1 MAKKKSTGKAVKP
14 DSALTVLLKKL
25 NQPKGR
31 QAALGE
37 QFPSV
42 FSIARSN
49 TAQLLKADPLLH
61 ISDARSLHAQAI
73 VMTAMVARQFREQR
87 LTASVRQAVR
97 NDSGIKGLVDAPT
110 YTDMFNPDWA
120 KHCPPDAIEATTSP
134 VAYLA
139 DLYREAAAVEDMAD
153 DQGRALRLADRRP
166 DLAGLMLDHTAL
178 NRVEP
183 TLVLVNEI
191 LHTSIRSYLDD
202 ISLNDKSVD
211 DVLLETRYPFALP
224 YERYQ
229 QQINYVLQRKQR
241 LPGDP
246 IRAADPAYPYFKE
259 PGVHS
264 LLSDIALIQDT
275 GLGPVQQGLLVEAP
289 YTVMEQS
296 DPDQTGLGMRRINP
310 RSGRIENTLASS
322 TTDFF
327 KDNFGITDSYALTNT
342 QTFCLRTGL
351 STDQLDELLSVG
363 AYAPSLSANVAG
375 EAEVDGAAFGSVYI
389 NAGQKPAISIESAE
403 ENGKPVHRLIDCS
416 EDRFDRMNRMIRLAR
431 WLDLPFDQ
439 VDQLLAAAQ
448 QAEHRAAT
456 VARRTLQADSPATHL
471 ISQDTL
477 RALGL
482 FQVVRKR
489 FDVPAQDFAAMLYGL
504 AVHGRGKTQAQFDR
518 VFNSQALFSIPL
530 SLDDTPFIVTPQT
543 EADWQKIDHLCAAL
557 GMTYEVY
564 RFVAKVVEQ
573 SWADQPLRWTR
584 EVVSAF
590 YRLVRLPR
598 YIGLSTIEALALLE
612 LLNDGGSQ
620 LVAKLAGVPRI
631 ASYYAS
637 NNTDTLSVIHA
648 LVDCAAWLQ
657 DNQWT
662 VAQLCRLVLP
672 ALTQPVATDAERN
685 LLQQLHSRLIPALIS
700 DSSFAQIGA
709 PDSAQSLKT
718 ATDGRQFY
726 LSEPIN
732 WFEALSAFI
741 DAGTSSLVT
750 KGLVKHLNGESEESF
765 EQALSSAVQGVLEMY
780 GLPVEELHPKITNM
794 IMRARGAQE
803 ALLME
808 GLGGYLNT
816 SADLAK
822 ALLFWSEGN
831 RYQLL
836 LEVLRVFGN
845 STTATVPIGDE
856 VLLLLDALSRR
867 AVLCNHLTLSPALIA
882 QYVEHPD
889 WFGLADTRLSLQS
902 LYSLTQYATAL
913 RLSEQSED
921 TLLDYF
927 RLINTLWAGATDEDK
942 RLIRDSAAN
951 KLAGFLRWGI
961 RDVLAIALKLH
972 PDDGVIFT
980 LADFDVLAR
989 VCLLSRHTGLDAN
1002 ALLALHELTPT
1013 TSTEHYRR
1021 AAELALSCL
1030 TDAPPASA
1038 VGEVG
1043 QSHSSVI
1050 TVTPDYLVAQR
1061 ESDIATYTIT
1071 LQDFMDKPLEGISI
1085 HWTTDLGLLDQ
1096 PTTTITDENGQALII
1111 LHSGS
1116 AMGTAHVVATYGLGE
1131 ALRAPVV
1138 IIGCDEASL
1147 HFINAAR
1154 APSSALANRLEAIK
1168 FSVELVDDFGNVGI
1182 DRPITWG
1189 TTLGLFDLYQTWAD
1203 HLGVGSSELRSGNKG
1218 EASVIARYI
1227 NGSYMPFQPVEFVSI
1242 PYFQFVRFLDGV
1254 VVNVEAELVCRLV
1267 EFDGSPV
1274 EHGTIVSWSSDVP
1287 VLLDN
1292 ESTTDTDG
1300 YARARFKAQEIGKVV
1315 VTVNS
1320 MIAHESKS
1328 TQQATIYGPVKI
1340 DRYEAS
1346 SEYYIVGS
1354 NDAVVFS
1361 LWLSGGDG
1369 VPIGLPI
1376 TWTVDDEEP
1385 VTTKTDRMGVGR
1397 FSKKFTEGP
1406 HSIVAQVPGGDER
1419 CEFSVRGGPYFTFE
1433 TDWPP
1438 RDNFN
1443 EDRPEALGVIF
1454 HRHQYSFKVR
1464 AIGFDGESIEG
1475 VPFTVSNI
1483 GVDIALLGVD
1493 IEQLDKI
1500 LYTREDEWVDIGVD
1514 CSADVDAV
1522 GDLKLKVGNSL
1533 GSADLECKVGFVYW
1547 GFVWIDT
1554 SRYIARYNLNNFWYD
1569 AWEPPYPPIPAPDY
1583 FQEADTEFLWGDSW
1597 RRDVHIYWNNG
1608 PYWLSIPAGAAGS
1621 PWKGD
1626 EITLK
1631 TAFSPDGYVCYVQG
1645 YRIILNPS

>member
-1 MAKKKSTGKAVKP
+1 MAKKKSTGKTVEP
-14 DSALTVLLKKL
+14 DSALSVLLKKL
-25 NQPKGR
+25 KQPQAR
-31 QAALGE
+31 QATLGE

-49 TAQLLKADPLLH
+49 IAQLLKADPLLH

-87 LTASVRQAVR
+87 LTASVRQVVR

-110 YTDMFNPDWA
+110 YTDMFSPDWA
-120 KHCPPDAIEATTSP
+120 NHCPPDAIEATTSP

-153 DQGRALRLADRRP
+153 DQGRALKLADRRP

-289 YTVMEQS
+289 YTVMGQS
-296 DPDQTGLGMRRINP
+296 DPDQAALGMRRINP
-310 RSGRIENTLASS
+310 RSGRIESTLASS
-322 TTDFF
+322 PANFF

-375 EAEVDGAAFGSVYI
+375 EAEVDGSAFGSVYI
-389 NAGQKPAISIESAE
+389 NAGQKPAISIESTE
-403 ENGKPVHRLIDCS
+403 ENGKPVHRLINCS
-416 EDRFDRMNRMIRLAR
+416 VERFDRMNRMIRLAR
-431 WLDLPFDQ
+431 WLDLPFAE
-439 VDQLLAAAQ
+439 VDQLLTAAQ
-448 QAEHRAAT
+448 QAEQRAGN
-456 VARRTLQADSPATHL
+456 VVRRTVQADTPASHL
-471 ISQDTL
+471 ISQETL

-489 FDVPAQDFAAMLYGL
+489 FNVPAQDFAAMLYGL

-530 SLDDTPFIVTPQT
+530 SLDDSPFIVTPQT

-564 RFVAKVVEQ
+564 RFVAKVIEQ
-573 SWADQPLRWTR
+573 SWADEPLRWTR

-709 PDSAQSLKT
+709 PDSAETLQ
-718 ATDGRQFY
+718 TDINGRQFY

-732 WFEALSAFI
+732 WFEALSTFI
-741 DAGTSSLVT
+741 DAGTLPSMVT
-750 KGLVKHLNGESEESF
+750 KGLVKYLDGETEESF
-765 EQALSSAVQGVLEMY
+765 EKVLSDEVKGVLEGK

-808 GLGGYLNT
+808 GLGGYLTT

-836 LEVLRVFGN
+836 REVLRVFGN
-845 STTATVPIGDE
+845 STAATVPIGDE
-856 VLLLLDALSRR
+856 VLLVLDALSRR
-867 AVLCNHLTLSPALIA
+867 AVLCNHLTLSPALIN

-889 WFGLADTRLSLQS
+889 WFGLANTGLSLQS
-902 LYSLTQYATAL
+902 LYFLTQYANAL

-927 RLINTLWAGATDEDK
+927 RLINTLWAGATEGDK
-942 RLIRDSAAN
+942 RLIRDSAAS
-951 KLAGFLRWGI
+951 KLAGFLRWGV
-961 RDVLAIALKLH
+961 RDVLAVALKLN

-980 LADFDVLAR
+980 LAEFDVLAR

-1013 TSTEHYRR
+1013 TSTEQYRL

-1043 QSHSSVI
+1043 QSHSSAI
-1050 TVTPDYLVAQR
+1050 TVAPDYLVAR
-1061 ESDIATYTIT
+1061 SGDSATYTIT
-1071 LQDFMDKPLEGISI
+1071 LRDFMDEPLDGVTVS
-1085 HWTTDLGLLDQ
+1085 WTTDLGELGELS
-1096 PTTTITDENGQALII
+1096 TLTDENGQTSTA

-1116 AMGTAHVVATYGLGE
+1116 VMGIAHMVAGYGLGE
-1131 ALRAPVV
+1131 KLMAPVV
-1138 IIGCDEASL
+1138 VIDCDEDSL
-1147 HFINAAR
+1147 HFIEGGYG
-1154 APSSALANRLEAIK
+1154 PSTALANKLEPIYFWAT
-1168 FSVELVDDFGNVGI
+1168 LVDGYDNKGV
-1182 DRPITWG
+1182 DRAVEWG
-1189 TTLGLFDLYQTWAD
+1189 ATLGEFLRYQTYTDPA
-1203 HLGVGSSELRSGNKG
+1203 GFTRAELRSAPKG
-1218 EASVIARYI
+1218 LSEVIAKYK
-1227 NGSYMPFQPVEFVSI
+1227 NGRVWGYEEPVEFLSI
-1242 PYFQFVRFLDGV
+1242 PYFQYVRFAKTV
-1254 VVNVEAELVCRLV
+1254 VAGIEVFVTCRLV
-1267 EFDGSPV
+1267 ELDGTPVVGVQVAWEADHDGLIDAGSVTNDQGQASARFISSEEGKVTVTVTANPPTAAKSTENVTIYPEVRIVKGEASKEIYWVGSPDPIEFAVWLQAVGTEISGIPV
-1274 EHGTIVSWSSDVP
+1274 EWTIDGEMKTVVSSDRNGVARVSYRFESGEHDVVAIVSGT
-1287 VLLDN
+1287 N
-1292 ESTTDTDG
+1292 
-1300 YARARFKAQEIGKVV
+1300 
-1315 VTVNS
+1315 NS
-1320 MIAHESKS
+1320 F
-1328 TQQATIYGPVKI
+1328 
-1340 DRYEAS
+1340 
-1346 SEYYIVGS
+1346 
-1354 NDAVVFS
+1354 N
-1361 LWLSGGDG
+1361 
-1369 VPIGLPI
+1369 
-1376 TWTVDDEEP
+1376 
-1385 VTTKTDRMGVGR
+1385 
-1397 FSKKFTEGP
+1397 
-1406 HSIVAQVPGGDER
+1406 
-1419 CEFSVRGGPYFTFE
+1419 FE
-1433 TDWPP
+1433 
-1438 RDNFN
+1438 
-1443 EDRPEALGVIF
+1443 
-1454 HRHQYSFKVR
+1454 VR
-1464 AIGFDGESIEG
+1464 AIIVSMLKMVFVGVSPEAPEIIESRKDYILNVRAVDEGGNDVAG
-1475 VPFTVSNI
+1475 VPFTVATDTSDTNVYWCKVTPEGEHLTVI
-1483 GVDIALLGVD
+1483 GGVELNMKVAVFNDGPVDGCIRLASRNGVGAA
-1493 IEQLDKI
+1493 IEFKNGAVYRPGTFQRRMSTNTVVVTYI
-1500 LYTREDEWVDIGVD
+1500 CWVDGLAKRVD
-1514 CSADVDAV
+1514 VGAV
-1522 GDLKLKVGNSL
+1522 TVVAKVPSRDL
-1533 GSADLECKVGFVYW
+1533 
-1547 GFVWIDT
+1547 
-1554 SRYIARYNLNNFWYD
+1554 IAFGHFSETYLNGYGY
-1569 AWEPPYPPIPAPDY
+1569 AVC
-1583 FQEADTEFLWGDSW
+1583 EFPG
-1597 RRDVHIYWNNG
+1597 RVN
-1608 PYWLSIPAGAAGS
+1608 
-1621 PWKGD
+1621 KGD
-1626 EITLK
+1626 IVTVEFVRANDHVVFVSGEWK
-1631 TAFSPDGYVCYVQG
+1631 VD
-1645 YRIILNPS
+1645 N

>member
-1 MAKKKSTGKAVKP
+1 VTKKAASKTSKP
-14 DSALTVLLKKL
+14 DSALNVLLNKL
-25 NQPKGR
+25 QQPQAR
-31 QAALGE
+31 QATLGA
-37 QFPSV
+37 QYPSV
-42 FSIARSN
+42 FNIARSN

-61 ISDARSLHAQAI
+61 ISEARSLHAQAI

-110 YTDMFNPDWA
+110 YSDMFNPDWA
-120 KHCPPDAIEATTSP
+120 SHCPPDAIEATTSP
-134 VAYLA
+134 IAYLA

-153 DQGRALRLADRRP
+153 DQGRALKLADRRP

-191 LHTSIRSYLDD
+191 LHTSIRSYLDG

-229 QQINYVLQRKQR
+229 QQINYVLQRKDR

-246 IRAADPAYPYFKE
+246 IRAADPAYPYFKQ

-289 YTVMEQS
+289 HGVMAQGDA
-296 DPDQTGLGMRRINP
+296 DPLTLGMRRINP
-310 RSGRIENTLASS
+310 RNGRIESARASS
-322 TTDFF
+322 ISDFF
-327 KDNFGITDSYALTNT
+327 KDNFGITDVYALTDT

-363 AYAPSLSANVAG
+363 AYAPALSANVAG
-375 EAEVDGAAFGSVYI
+375 EAEVDGSAFGSVYI
-389 NAGQKPAISIESAE
+389 NGGQSPAISIESSE
-403 ENGKPVHRLIDCS
+403 ENGAPVHRLINCS
-416 EDRFDRMNRMIRLAR
+416 VERFDRMNRMIRLAR
-431 WLDLPFDQ
+431 WLDLPFAE
-439 VDQLLAAAQ
+439 VDQLLTAAQ
-448 QAEHRAAT
+448 QAEHRAAS
-456 VARRTLQADSPATHL
+456 VVRRTMQIDTPAAHL

-489 FDVPAQDFAAMLYGL
+489 FDVPAEDFAAMLYGL
-504 AVHGRGKTQAQFDR
+504 SVHGRGKSQSQFDR

-530 SLDDTPFIVTPQT
+530 SLDDTLFNIVPAN
-543 EADWQKIDHLCAAL
+543 EAERQKVDHLCAAL
-557 GMTYEVY
+557 GMTYEMY

-573 SWADQPLRWTR
+573 SWAAEPLRWTR

-657 DNQWT
+657 DNQWA

-709 PDSAQSLKT
+709 PDSSETLQ
-718 ATDGRQFY
+718 TDDSGRQFY

-741 DAGTSSLVT
+741 DAGTPSLVT
-750 KGLVKHLNGESEESF
+750 KGLVKHLNGVSEESF
-765 EQALSSAVQGVLEMY
+765 EQALGSAVEGVLEMY
-780 GLPVEELHPKITNM
+780 GLPIEELHPKITNM
-794 IMRARGAQE
+794 VMRARGAQE

-808 GLGGYLNT
+808 GLGGYLTT

-836 LEVLRVFGN
+836 REVLRVFGN

-856 VLLLLDALSRR
+856 VLLVLDALSRR
-867 AVLCNHLTLSPALIA
+867 AVLCNHLTLSPALIN

-889 WFGLADTRLSLQS
+889 WFGLANTGLSLQS
-902 LYSLTQYATAL
+902 LYFLTQYANVL

-927 RLINTLWAGATDEDK
+927 RLINTLWAGATEGDK
-942 RLIRDSAAN
+942 RLIRDSAAS
-951 KLAGFLRWGI
+951 KLAGFLRWGV
-961 RDVLAIALKLH
+961 RDVLAVALKLH

-989 VCLLSRHTGLDAN
+989 VCLLSRHAGLDAN

-1013 TSTEHYRR
+1013 TSTELYRR

-1030 TDAPPASA
+1030 TDAPPAST

-1043 QSHSSVI
+1043 QSHTSVI

-1071 LQDFMDKPLEGISI
+1071 LRDFMDKPLEGISI
-1085 HWTTDLGLLDQ
+1085 QWATDLGVLDLDQ
-1096 PTTTITDENGQALII
+1096 PTSITDEDGQALMT
-1111 LHSGS
+1111 LHSGNV
-1116 AMGTAHVVATYGLGE
+1116 MGIAHVVAEYGLGE
-1131 ALRAPVV
+1131 KLMAPVV
-1138 IIGCDEASL
+1138 VIDCDEESL
-1147 HFINAAR
+1147 HFVDGQYE
-1154 APSSALANRLEAIK
+1154 PSTALAGKLQPINFWVTMIDNYNNK
-1168 FSVELVDDFGNVGI
+1168 GI
-1182 DRPITWG
+1182 DRAVAWSA
-1189 TTLGLFDLYQTWAD
+1189 TLGEFMRYQTYTNQQGEA
-1203 HLGVGSSELRSGNKG
+1203 HAELRSRSEGTSTVVAMYKSG
-1218 EASVIARYI
+1218 HEW
-1227 NGSYMPFQPVEFVSI
+1227 EFIDVHFIDI
-1242 PYFQFVRFLDGV
+1242 PYFQYVRFNGTVVTGIETLLTCSLVALDG
-1254 VVNVEAELVCRLV
+1254 
-1267 EFDGSPV
+1267 
-1274 EHGTIVSWSSDVP
+1274 TP
-1287 VLLDN
+1287 VLGKTVTWSADVDGLL
-1292 ESTTDTDG
+1292 ETQSTTDSNGIASTL
-1300 YARARFKAQEIGKVV
+1300 FKGQQEGVVV
-1315 VTVNS
+1315 VTVSAADPVIDKNS
-1320 MIAHESKS
+1320 AQ
-1328 TQQATIYGPVKI
+1328 TTIHPVVTI
-1340 DRYEAS
+1340 ERYEAS
-1346 SEYYIVGS
+1346 SDEFLVGS
-1354 NDAVVFS
+1354 ADPMVFS
-1361 LWLSGGDG
+1361 VWLKAGEQPATRYPVEWQIDGGS
-1369 VPIGLPI
+1369 IASS
-1376 TWTVDDEEP
+1376 
-1385 VTTKTDRMGVGR
+1385 KTDAGGMATFSSKFQTGRHTVRANVGGVDV
-1397 FSKKFTEGP
+1397 FVDFP
-1406 HSIVAQVPGGDER
+1406 VFAMPP
-1419 CEFSVRGGPYFTFE
+1419 CEFSIERLEDSPGYAYDPAAP
-1433 TDWPP
+1433 DLLARP
-1438 RDNFN
+1438 FN
-1443 EDRPEALGVIF
+1443 HILIVKVIG
-1454 HRHQYSFKVR
+1454 QE
-1464 AIGFDGESIEG
+1464 GEPLEG
-1475 VPFTVSNI
+1475 VEFRLDHEYQPLDYTISNVGQVMVSSLEGTRY
-1483 GVDIALLGVD
+1483 GVLARKSAKCGD
-1493 IEQLDKI
+1493 IEIVLSGRLPKEFRKTYKLGWVYRLAQVSLWKFYEKVHVSFGTGEPGYDGGFPETAIPVNPYQLTFTCVSKGWAQATTLSYLGNTIGHLFDVP
-1500 LYTREDEWVDIGVD
+1500 LGAGLEVADIV
-1514 CSADVDAV
+1514 
-1522 GDLKLKVGNSL
+1522 
-1533 GSADLECKVGFVYW
+1533 ECATVV
-1547 GFVWIDT
+1547 
-1554 SRYIARYNLNNFWYD
+1554 
-1569 AWEPPYPPIPAPDY
+1569 
-1583 FQEADTEFLWGDSW
+1583 
-1597 RRDVHIYWNNG
+1597 VH
-1608 PYWLSIPAGAAGS
+1608 
-1621 PWKGD
+1621 
-1626 EITLK
+1626 
-1631 TAFSPDGYVCYVQG
+1631 DGYAVITGAMRCSMPYTM
-1645 YRIILNPS
+1645 P

>member
-1 MAKKKSTGKAVKP
+1 MAKKKSTGKTVEP
-14 DSALTVLLKKL
+14 DSALSVLLKKL
-25 NQPKGR
+25 KQPQAR
-31 QAALGE
+31 QATLGE

-110 YTDMFNPDWA
+110 YSDMFNPEWA
-120 KHCPPDAIEATTSP
+120 NHCPPDAIEATTSP

-139 DLYREAAAVEDMAD
+139 DLYREAAVVEDMAD
-153 DQGRALRLADRRP
+153 DQERALKLADRRP

-289 YTVMEQS
+289 YTLMGQS
-296 DPDQTGLGMRRINP
+296 DPDQAALSMRRINP
-310 RSGRIENTLASS
+310 RSGRIESALASS
-322 TTDFF
+322 TSDFF
-327 KDNFGITDSYALTNT
+327 KDNFGITDRYALTNT

-375 EAEVDGAAFGSVYI
+375 EAEVDGSAFGSVYI

-403 ENGKPVHRLIDCS
+403 ENGKPVHRLINYS

-431 WLDLPFDQ
+431 WLDLPFAE
-439 VDQLLAAAQ
+439 VDQLLTAAQ
-448 QAEHRAAT
+448 QAEQRASN
-456 VARRTLQADSPATHL
+456 VVRRTVQADTPASHL

-489 FDVPAQDFAAMLYGL
+489 FNVPAQDFAAMLYGL

-530 SLDDTPFIVTPQT
+530 SLDDSPFIVTPQT

-709 PDSAQSLKT
+709 PDSAETLQT

-741 DAGTSSLVT
+741 DAGTPSLVT
-750 KGLVKHLNGESEESF
+750 KGLVKYLDGESEESF
-765 EQALSSAVQGVLEMY
+765 EKVLSDEVKGVLEGK

-808 GLGGYLNT
+808 GLGGYLTT

-856 VLLLLDALSRR
+856 VLLVLDALSRR
-867 AVLCNHLTLSPALIA
+867 AVLCNHLTLSPALIN

-889 WFGLADTRLSLQS
+889 WFGLANTGLSLQS
-902 LYSLTQYATAL
+902 LYFLTQYANAL

-927 RLINTLWAGATDEDK
+927 RLINTLWAGATEGDK
-942 RLIRDSAAN
+942 RLIRDSAAS
-951 KLAGFLRWGI
+951 KLAGFLRWGV
-961 RDVLAIALKLH
+961 RDVLAVALKLN

-980 LADFDVLAR
+980 LAEFDVLAR

-1002 ALLALHELTPT
+1002 TLLALHELTPT
-1013 TSTEHYRR
+1013 TSTEQYRR

-1043 QSHSSVI
+1043 QSHSSAI
-1050 TVTPDYLVAQR
+1050 TVAPDYLVAR
-1061 ESDIATYTIT
+1061 SGDSATYTIT
-1071 LQDFMDKPLEGISI
+1071 LRDFMDEPLDGVTVS
-1085 HWTTDLGLLDQ
+1085 WTTDLGELGELS
-1096 PTTTITDENGQALII
+1096 TLTDENGQASTV
-1111 LHSGS
+1111 LHSGGV
-1116 AMGTAHVVATYGLGE
+1116 MGIAHMVAGYGLGE
-1131 ALRAPVV
+1131 KLMAPVV
-1138 IIGCDEASL
+1138 VIDCDEDSL
-1147 HFINAAR
+1147 HFIEGGYG
-1154 APSSALANRLEAIK
+1154 PSTALANKLEPIYFWAT
-1168 FSVELVDDFGNVGI
+1168 LVDGYDNKGV
-1182 DRPITWG
+1182 DRAVEWG
-1189 TTLGLFDLYQTWAD
+1189 ATLGEFLRYQTYTDPEGYTRA
-1203 HLGVGSSELRSGNKG
+1203 ELRSGPKGSSKVIATYRNGKTWVYDELVVFTSTPYFQYIRFANTVVVGIETFVTCRLVELDGAPVIGMSVTWEADKDGLIDHESVTDDRGEANVKFMSSDEGTVSVTVSAVSAEPPITPKTSENVTIYPEVNIVKG
-1218 EASVIARYI
+1218 EASSETYWV
-1227 NGSYMPFQPVEFVSI
+1227 GSAEPIEFAVWLQAGGIESSGI
-1242 PYFQFVRFLDGV
+1242 LVDWTIDGG
-1254 VVNVEAELVCRLV
+1254 AK
-1267 EFDGSPV
+1267 
-1274 EHGTIVSWSSDVP
+1274 TIISSDRKGVARVNFKFESGEHKVLATVSGTTHDFEFEIIAVP
-1287 VLLDN
+1287 
-1292 ESTTDTDG
+1292 
-1300 YARARFKAQEIGKVV
+1300 RFTLKWE
-1315 VTVNS
+1315 
-1320 MIAHESKS
+1320 
-1328 TQQATIYGPVKI
+1328 
-1340 DRYEAS
+1340 
-1346 SEYYIVGS
+1346 IVG
-1354 NDAVVFS
+1354 
-1361 LWLSGGDG
+1361 
-1369 VPIGLPI
+1369 
-1376 TWTVDDEEP
+1376 
-1385 VTTKTDRMGVGR
+1385 
-1397 FSKKFTEGP
+1397 
-1406 HSIVAQVPGGDER
+1406 VA
-1419 CEFSVRGGPYFTFE
+1419 
-1433 TDWPP
+1433 
-1438 RDNFN
+1438 
-1443 EDRPEALGVIF
+1443 PEAPEIIETRKDYTL
-1454 HRHQYSFKVR
+1454 KVL
-1464 AIGFDGESIEG
+1464 AVDGGGNDIAG
-1475 VPFTVSNI
+1475 VPFGVTTDRSNTNVFWCQVTPYGEHFTV
-1483 GVDIALLGVD
+1483 LGGL
-1493 IEQLDKI
+1493 EL
-1500 LYTREDEWVDIGVD
+1500 
-1514 CSADVDAV
+1514 SM
-1522 GDLKLKVGNSL
+1522 KVV
-1533 GSADLECKVGFVYW
+1533 A
-1547 GFVWIDT
+1547 
-1554 SRYIARYNLNNFWYD
+1554 
-1569 AWEPPYPPIPAPDY
+1569 
-1583 FQEADTEFLWGDSW
+1583 
-1597 RRDVHIYWNNG
+1597 WNNG
-1608 PYWLSIPAGAAGS
+1608 PIDSYIELESRYGAEGVVPFKNGAVYKPYLYYWRSFIEGRNEIEVTYGCWTNGLVKFVDVRAVTIIARIPSKNLTASARFGNESLNGSGTILVSFPGAVVEAGDTMVLDFSRVNDHVVFLSAE
-1621 PWKGD
+1621 WR
-1626 EITLK
+1626 
-1631 TAFSPDGYVCYVQG
+1631 VQ
-1645 YRIILNPS
+1645 Y